1 MRPWSRRSAKARAR
15 PRRNS
20 RVPFGFRRKKK
31 PVVLPLPPEP
41 EEEDLEPFEVEGA
54 EFDGLTEEWR
64 LVGVMNVKGRL
75 SDALNRREAIAIH
88 DVRWA
93 PIDGSAGFAEAPGL
107 KSIDPY
113 DLIVVVAGDDSVP
126 PLSDEEKA
134 AHKV

>member
-1 MRPWSRRSAKARAR
+1 MH
-15 PRRNS
+15 
-20 RVPFGFRRKKK
+20 
-31 PVVLPLPPEP
+31 
-41 EEEDLEPFEVEGA
+41 
-54 EFDGLTEEWR
+54 
-64 LVGVMNVKGRL
+64 VKGRL
-75 SDALNRREAIAIH
+75 SDALNKREAIAIH

-134 AHKV
+134 AHKVHKIAYDVALEVPPFKVYGIVWLYPGSELDCFFDWVTEMFVLVTDVFVYLGE